1 MAQIICFLTKI
12 TENMFAY
19 ETPEDDQRHW
29 IFLEMCYDRSYVVYY
44 AQVFAMHI
52 YVGKTL
58 RN

>member
-1 MAQIICFLTKI
+1 
-12 TENMFAY
+12 MFAY

-29 IFLEMCYDRSYVVYY
+29 IFLGMCYYRSYVVYY